1 MWQML
6 NYNAR
11 ERISYRRHVCPLN
24 VNISVLDED
33 IYTKLCTKMQH
44 NHADMSRDQN
54 GTGVY
59 FARDYQS
66 NLGNTMGR
74 S

>member
-1 MWQML
+1 
-6 NYNAR
+6 
-11 ERISYRRHVCPLN
+11 
-24 VNISVLDED
+24 
-33 IYTKLCTKMQH
+33 MQH

-74 S
+74 SYSGYTTYLNKI